1 MKRPLTGPLVGIVL
15 SLIFGGAALAAEIV
29 PPAEVPFDE
38 YGSVETSLTGTPG
51 DPENGRALMN
61 KGAGNCIA
69 CHRVTELE
77 ELGFLGTIGPVL
89 DGAADR
95 WTEADLR
102 GIVADAKRTFPETM
116 MPSFYKAGGYV
127 RPGDGFTGTAAEGE
141 LAPLL
146 AAQEVEDLVAYL
158 MTLHEG

>member
-1 MKRPLTGPLVGIVL
+1 MPAIIRHLTAVVL
-15 SLIFGGAALAAEIV
+15 SFTACGAADAAEIV

-38 YGSVETSLTGTPG
+38 YGAVEASLTGMPG
-51 DPENGRALMN
+51 DPENGRDLMN
-61 KGAGNCIA
+61 KGSGNCIA

-102 GIVADAKRTFPETM
+102 GIVADAKRTFPDTM
-116 MPSFYKAGGYV
+116 MPSFYKADGYV
-127 RPGDGFTGTAAEGE
+127 RPGDGFTGASAAGD